1 MSTRIVSSATFQE
14 RPWYVHGL
22 NRLLPKGA
30 LEKDR
35 LIDLARKR
43 SGLKDFGQ
51 GYWEEPLDVL
61 LRAMREEARLHPLGR
76 FMMREQ
82 LVGRLMV
89 RLQAEAWFRK
99 HPEILEQELL
109 PVWLIAGL
117 QRTGTTKLQRLL
129 DADPANRSLYSWE
142 SMYPVPLNSDW
153 QKREKRIPQTRTAER
168 AMRFLA
174 PDFFAIHP
182 VEYLQ
187 PEEDVLLL
195 DVSFMSTSAEA
206 MMNVPSYAA
215 WLEQADH
222 RPAYEYEARL
232 LKLLQWQRKGERWVL
247 KSPHH
252 LEWLDV
258 LCEVYPRVH
267 IIWPHRPVHECVP
280 SFMSMVAHGR
290 AIFSREVDARAV
302 GRHWLRKNARM
313 LQKALAFREAQHRRF
328 LSGLR
333 TGCVGRTRAP
343 VPGCRAAF
351 FGRTEKKVCRRGT
364 QKRSPSLRPAPIPAG
379 RFWARPLR
387 CGCPNAGLSILFP
400 SNPNPNLWLSEVLT
414 TIPFLPPGKALAIC
428 FEPRNGSA
436 GCPIPTDWM
445 EKPP

>member
-313 LQKALAFREAQHRRF
+313 LQKALAFREAQPGQPITDVFYPAFVRDALGELERLYRDAGQPFSGELRRKFAAVERKSDPHRYGRHQYRLEDF
-328 LSGLR
+328 GLDRSDVDAQTQAYQSFFHQIQTR
-333 TGCVGRTRAP
+333 TYG
-343 VPGCRAAF
+343 
-351 FGRTEKKVCRRGT
+351 
-364 QKRSPSLRPAPIPAG
+364 
-379 RFWARPLR
+379 
-387 CGCPNAGLSILFP
+387 
-400 SNPNPNLWLSEVLT
+400 
-414 TIPFLPPGKALAIC
+414 
-428 FEPRNGSA
+428 
-436 GCPIPTDWM
+436 
-445 EKPP
+445 